1 MELHE
6 TLLFGGLAGLP
17 WWGCVLVAL
26 ALTHITIAAVTIYLH
41 RNQAHRSVELHP
53 LVSHFFRFW
62 LWLTTGMVTK
72 EWAAIHRKHHAKVE
86 SEDDPHSPQVHG
98 ILKVLFGGAFLY
110 NDEAH
115 NRETIEKYGYGCPD
129 DWIERKIYTPWHW
142 VGIIVMLAINVV
154 TFGFLTGA
162 AIWVVQMI
170 WIPFWAA
177 GVINGV
183 GHYLGYRN
191 FQTTDESRNIV
202 PLGVVIGGEE
212 LHNNHHAYPT
222 SSKLSSRWYEIDLGW
237 TYISIL
243 QTLRLAKVKRVA
255 PQLLGG
261 GNPICDLDTLN
272 AVIANR
278 FEVVARFS
286 DKVRSTF
293 SKEAAKLSGKLG
305 VAVPKSPAIKKWLS
319 FRESRIGTEQREAL
333 RMIIDD
339 SETLRRLEKFRH
351 DLAQL
356 WEDREA
362 STEQLIERL
371 REWCHAAEESGIN
384 ALREFAIE
392 LRGFS
397 SVSGIRNAA

>member
-26 ALTHITIAAVTIYLH
+26 ALTHITIAAVNIYLH
-41 RNQAHRSVELHP
+41 SNQAHRSVELHP

>member
-1 MELHE
+1 MESVNYI
-6 TLLFGGLAGLP
+6 LFDGFFGLP
-17 WWGCVLVAL
+17 WWGNIVVAL
-26 ALTHITIAAVTIYLH
+26 ALTHVTIAAVTIYLH
-41 RNQAHRSVELHP
+41 RNQAHRSIDLHP
-53 LVSHFFRFW
+53 AVSHFFRLW

-110 NDEAH
+110 NDEAN
-115 NRETIEKYGYGCPD
+115 NRETIDRYGYGCPD
-129 DWIERKIYTPWHW
+129 DWIERKLYTPLHW
-142 VGIIVMLAINVV
+142 LGILFMLAFDLFA
-154 TFGFLTGA
+154 FGFLTGA
-162 AIWVVQMI
+162 AIWIVQMV

-202 PLGVVIGGEE
+202 PLGLLIGGEE

-237 TYISIL
+237 TYIRIL
-243 QTLRLAKVKRVA
+243 QALGLARIKRVA

-278 FEVVARFS
+278 FEVVSRFS
-286 DKVRSTF
+286 AKVRSTF
-293 SKEAAKLSGKLG
+293 SKEAAKISGKLG
-305 VAVPKSPAIKKWLS
+305 VVTPNSGAIKKWLS
-319 FRESRIGTEQREAL
+319 FRETRIGTEQREAL
-333 RMIIDD
+333 RKIIDD
-339 SETLRRLEKFRH
+339 SEVLRRMEEFRH
-351 DLAQL
+351 ELAQL

-362 STEQLIERL
+362 SAEQLIERL
-371 REWCHAAEESGIN
+371 RTWCRKAEESGIN
-384 ALREFAIE
+384 ALREFALE

-397 SVSGIRNAA
+397 SVPGNTAAA

>member
-1 MELHE
+1 M
-6 TLLFGGLAGLP
+6 TIDNILFAGAFDLP
-17 WWGCVLVAL
+17 WWAHVAVAL
-26 ALTHITIAAVTIYLH
+26 ALTHVTIAGVTIYLH
-41 RNQAHRSVELHP
+41 RNQAHRSVDLHP
-53 LVSHFFRFW
+53 LASHFFRLW

-98 ILKVLFGGAFLY
+98 ILKVLFAGAFLY
-110 NDEAH
+110 NEESQ
-115 NRETIEKYGYGCPD
+115 NCETIDKYGYGCPD
-129 DWIERKIYTPWHW
+129 DWIERKLYTPWHW
-142 VGIIVMLAINVV
+142 VGIIIMFGINIAA
-154 TFGFLTGA
+154 FGFLPGA
-162 AIWVVQMI
+162 AIWLVQMV

-202 PLGVVIGGEE
+202 PLGLIIGGEE

-222 SSKLSSRWYEIDLGW
+222 SSKLSSRWYEFDLGW
-237 TYISIL
+237 AYIRIL
-243 QTLRLAKVKRVA
+243 QAVGLARVKRVA

-278 FEVVARFS
+278 FDVVSRFS
-286 DKVRSTF
+286 AKVRSTF
-293 SKEAAKLSGKLG
+293 SREAAKISGKLG
-305 VAVPKSPAIKKWLS
+305 VATPNNRAIKKWLS
-319 FRESRIGTEQREAL
+319 FRESRIGTEQREEL
-333 RMIIDD
+333 RRIIDD
-339 SETLRRLEKFRH
+339 SEVLIRMEKFRH
-351 DLAQL
+351 DLAGL

-362 STEQLIERL
+362 TTEQLIERL
-371 REWCHAAEESGIN
+371 REWCRKAEESGIS
-384 ALREFAIE
+384 ALSEFALE

-397 SVSGIRNAA
+397 SISSRHAAA